1 MAEKRMK
8 KKIKYRRRTSK
19 WEINIKMME
28 GILDTGE
35 KQWKKK
41 LVKEKQMIDK
51 YEEDGR
57 NFSNVGKQRMK
68 IQTNKSRSEG
78 EQTNER

>member
-1 MAEKRMK
+1 
-8 KKIKYRRRTSK
+8 
-19 WEINIKMME
+19 
-28 GILDTGE
+28 
-35 KQWKKK
+35 
-41 LVKEKQMIDK
+41 MIDK